1 MGKRNIE
8 GDPQGGA
15 ERIRQAA
22 IALFRERGYHGTSV
36 RDLARAVD
44 METASLYYHYPS
56 KHDILVDLFNCTM
69 ADLIAGVEK
78 AIGNETGAEQRL
90 RAAVRFHVNFHVARQ
105 DEAFISHSELRALD
119 EASLERVVT
128 QRDQYEK
135 VLRALLTAGVKEGCF
150 EIADVGVTATAILM
164 MCSGVSD
171 WFRRR
176 GRLSG
181 SSVAGHYADLVLRMV
196 TRPAPSGTSRA
207 AGAATARNA
216 PAGRAMSSARH

>member
-1 MGKRNIE
+1 MGKRNIQ

-22 IALFRERGYHGTSV
+22 IALFRKRGYHGTSV

-56 KHDILVDLFNCTM
+56 KHDILVDLFDRTM

-78 AIGNETGAEQRL
+78 AIGNETGAEPRL

-119 EASLERVVT
+119 EASLERVVM

-135 VLRALLTAGVKEGCF
+135 VLRALLAAGVKEGCF

-171 WFRRR
+171 WFQRR

-181 SSVAGHYADLVLRMV
+181 SSVAGHYVDLVLRMV
-196 TRPAPSGTSRA
+196 ARPTPSGTSRA
-207 AGAATARNA
+207 AGAAEARNA
-216 PAGRAMSSARH
+216 PVGRAMSSARH